1 MLINASHARKPR
13 KKLCQIRALPKRIA
27 SPDSPTIFCTADD
40 NHTHQRLPHHAVAA
54 ASYPYPE
61 IMAGV
66 PRSGPPTTRSR
77 DNDTSLEDPFVS
89 NNSTLPE
96 LSHVPATSFRFP
108 RPQVEL
114 TTPPNWSVLH
124 DGRGGAAALSGAYH
138 HADSNQNPNM
148 FALGAVGSF
157 AQAGCEIPSTPQQPI
172 QENVDD
178 RRDDRRPTSV
188 IIGHFHP
195 FRNEIRTIREDR
207 RQREAMWRHVTAER
221 PKEAQ
226 DVNWPIGKTHEQKL
240 KKCCTEEY
248 DLLQFIQRLEE
259 GESYKDLNLQPEMLT
274 LCLQYDDNQ
283 KKRNKFNAPRMY
295 GSPNYNEYFPNPPLV
310 PHRSSE
316 TILPSIERDGYDDQ
330 DKLNIKTENYLTLPQ
345 HGQVNPPRRAMPSS
359 ALPHPTALGQSSS
372 SLRRDSDVTLAMRLD
387 RGREEIE
394 EFFNIDRKQTKK
406 EIIDFKRELE
416 SVEPRE
422 NEPARVLANNDR
434 HPSTPRIQL
443 TATGLAQ
450 KHLRSGGISTL
461 FGSHHKRQKF
471 ITDYHQSET
480 SKDPKVDIQTFRAD
494 PAVTGREMPEHAV
507 SSEKK
512 EKKDENEMESLRGLS
527 WSSSE

>member
-1 MLINASHARKPR
+1 
-13 KKLCQIRALPKRIA
+13 
-27 SPDSPTIFCTADD
+27 
-40 NHTHQRLPHHAVAA
+40 
-54 ASYPYPE
+54 
-61 IMAGV
+61 MAGV

-96 LSHVPATSFRFP
+96 LSNVPATPFRFP
-108 RPQVEL
+108 HPQVEL

-124 DGRGGAAALSGAYH
+124 DGHEGAAALGGAYH

-157 AQAGCEIPSTPQQPI
+157 TQAGHEIPSTPQQPI
-172 QENVDD
+172 QENVDS
-178 RRDDRRPTSV
+178 RRDDRRPTAV
-188 IIGHFHP
+188 VIGHSHP

-207 RQREAMWRHVTAER
+207 RQREAMWRHVAAEY

-248 DLLQFIQRLEE
+248 DLLEYIQRLEE
-259 GESYKDLNLQPEMLT
+259 GESYKDLNLPPEMLT

-283 KKRNKFNAPRMY
+283 RKRSKFNAPRMY

-330 DKLNIKTENYLTLPQ
+330 DKPNIKTENHLTLPQ

-359 ALPHPTALGQSSS
+359 TLLHPTALGQLSS
-372 SLRRDSDVTLAMRLD
+372 SLRRDSDVTLPMRLD

-394 EFFNIDRKQTKK
+394 EFFNVGRKQTKK
-406 EIIDFKRELE
+406 DIIDFKREPE
-416 SVEPRE
+416 SMEPRE
-422 NEPARVLANNDR
+422 NEPARVLTNNDR

-450 KHLRSGGISTL
+450 KHLRSGGLSTL
-461 FGSHHKRQKF
+461 FGSRGHHKRQKL
-471 ITDYHQSET
+471 ITDYRQPET
-480 SKDPKVDIQTFRAD
+480 SKDPKADIQTFRAN
-494 PAVTGREMPEHAV
+494 PAVAGREIPEHAV
-507 SSEKK
+507 PSEKK
-512 EKKDENEMESLRGLS
+512 NEGFEFVVI
-527 WSSSE
+527 